1 MLRKLTWDL
10 LQQEVGGAQLKR
22 LKYSDLCDI
31 LPKVAREA
39 AAGAGGRG
47 VELAQASADLISSL
61 ISRCVLI

>member
-1 MLRKLTWDL
+1 MFRKLIWDL

-39 AAGAGGRG
+39 SVGGAGWN
-47 VELAQASADLISSL
+47 
-61 ISRCVLI
+61 

>member
-1 MLRKLTWDL
+1 MFRKLIWDL

-39 AAGAGGRG
+39 AAGGHG